1 MIISGDLPDPRGGC
15 SQQRLLW
22 VESGRESLG
31 ERAQNNCT
39 ILLGLEVNSARLQ
52 VITALLFASLHSHAL
67 GFALARQTS
76 GLTSVQIVFEQAPS
90 DDGALRL
97 ATEDLQQA
105 LRSRGMDVAVSRR
118 CESGARCVAL
128 KGTGRFRDDREVASQ
143 SFAIEPVPNGL
154 QISSP
159 GIGLVYG
166 TFKLAE
172 AIRRDGVDWNLKR
185 SETPAFAER
194 IFSYQGT
201 LFSLPDEGYYAR
213 HTPYVNEPLLQQQV
227 DEAKLAMRRLL
238 PYAFNTVAFLNLNI
252 EDYINYDRLGDGQQ
266 VYAADSLHRQRS
278 AIFSKALSELA
289 DYAHQLHLQFFLQI
303 YEFSLP
309 DHLDGRQFTDD
320 SERTWEFVDAKY
332 RELFDRTS
340 LDGII
345 LTLTEPSPRMAYR
358 GITLWKTREG
368 AGRMASHY
376 YDTIVKKAGRRL
388 IVRMWMVTDDIEGFR
403 RVLAGA
409 PEPRILYDTKNTNG
423 DFFLSVGENPLVR
436 QGAARLRP
444 FSITFDAFRQ
454 FDGWGEL
461 LFYPTFWGERFRDAR
476 DNGFV
481 AVDAWG
487 PWLAGCIFPGIWVG
501 KYDDYDF
508 LRHGFRPALAS
519 LYLFSRLSWNPT
531 DSVDSVTRDW
541 AALNFG
547 RANAEALRKALSL
560 SYELWK
566 TTYLGDE
573 DRGTFKWTMVFQP
586 PPEESAEFFK
596 KRSFPEMEKSNR
608 RALALASQI
617 HTLIYSLSSP
627 NAQQAHNVREFRR
640 AADLTLLYFRT
651 FTLWRELLWWDRV
664 SEEKRDAAAEAALGR
679 AAAQLEAL
687 LPAWHKYPREAKDW
701 FIFRF
706 DPEMNAAP
714 DWLRRTSVADTLR
727 DVRNKLPKSN

>member
-1 MIISGDLPDPRGGC
+1 M
-15 SQQRLLW
+15 
-22 VESGRESLG
+22 
-31 ERAQNNCT
+31 
-39 ILLGLEVNSARLQ
+39 NSARLQ
-52 VITALLFASLHSHAL
+52 IISALLFASLHIPAF
-67 GFALARQTS
+67 GLAS
-76 GLTSVQIVFEQAPS
+76 LAEPPASKSVQLVLAQVPS
-90 DDGALRL
+90 DDAALHL
-97 ATEDLQQA
+97 ATEDLESA
-105 LRSRGMDVAVSRR
+105 LRSRGLDVVVSRS
-118 CESGARCVAL
+118 CESGGRCIVL
-128 KGTGRFRDDREVASQ
+128 KGTGQFHDDREVASQ
-143 SFAIEPVPNGL
+143 SFAIEPVAKGL

-166 TFKLAE
+166 IFKLAE
-172 AIRRDGVDWNLKR
+172 AIRRDGVDWDLKR

-201 LFSLPDEGYYAR
+201 LFSLPDEGYYSR
-213 HTPYVNEPLLQQQV
+213 HTPYVNEPLLRQQV
-227 DEAKLAMRRLL
+227 EEAKSAMRRLL
-238 PYAFNTVAFLNLNI
+238 PYAFNTVAFLNLNV
-252 EDYINYDRLGDGQQ
+252 EDYVNYELLGDGQQ
-266 VYAADSLHRQRS
+266 VYGADSLHRQRS

-289 DYAHQLHLQFFLQI
+289 DYARQLHMQFFLQI

-309 DHLDGRQFTDD
+309 DHLDGRQLTDD
-320 SERTWEFVDAKY
+320 SDRTWEFVDAKY
-332 RELFDRTS
+332 RELFERTS

-358 GITLWKTREG
+358 GITLWKTPEG

-376 YDTIVKKAGRRL
+376 YDTIVKRAGRRL

-409 PEPRILYDTKNTNG
+409 PEPGIMFDTKNTNG

-436 QGAARLRP
+436 QGAARLRH
-444 FSITFDAFRQ
+444 FSITFDVFRQ

-461 LFYPTFWGERFRDAR
+461 FFYPAFWAERFRNAHE
-476 DNGFV
+476 NGFV

-519 LYLFSRLSWNPT
+519 LYLFSRLAWNPA
-531 DSVDSVTRDW
+531 DSVDSITKDW
-541 AALNFG
+541 ATLNFA

-560 SYELWK
+560 SYDLWK
-566 TTYLGDE
+566 TTYLSDD

-586 PPEESAEFFK
+586 PDVESAARLK
-596 KRSFPEMEKSNR
+596 NHSFAELDKSNR
-608 RALALASQI
+608 RARALASQI
-617 HTLIYSLSSP
+617 HTLIYSLHSP
-627 NAQQAHNVREFRR
+627 DVQQAQAVREFRR

-651 FTLWRELLWWDRV
+651 FTLWRELLWWDQM
-664 SEEKRDAAAEAALGR
+664 SGEKRDATAEAALRR
-679 AAAQLEAL
+679 AASQLEAL
-687 LPAWHKYPREAKDW
+687 LPEWHKYPRESKDW

-727 DVRNKLPKSN
+727 EVRKKLQKSN